1 MLSKSEQHR
10 IVSEWLEKYDPVA
23 LFRSA
28 LPRVYAAAVEAGMDE
43 WELLSACN
51 MGLLRAAEK
60 FDPARGNS
68 LSTYAL
74 PCMRTRVAEELRV
87 RPRGGVTGGRGGNNR
102 LGPRP
107 DKPVGIPAA
116 ATAVVFEFLACDDDQ
131 SGKAEQNELAA
142 AVREAID
149 GIAHPLKREV
159 VRRRYAIG
167 GHYSE
172 WSAVSEE
179 LGIHDRTA
187 RKHMVDAVEYLRD
200 ELYDL
205 WQTYTESGT

>member
-1 MLSKSEQHR
+1 MLTKAEQHR
-10 IVSEWLEKYDPVA
+10 LVADWLEKYDPVA

-60 FDPARGNS
+60 FDPARKFS
-68 LSTYAL
+68 FSTYAL
-74 PCMRTRVAEELRV
+74 PCMRTRVAEELRL
-87 RPRGGVTGGRGGNNR
+87 RDRGGVTGGRGGNNT
-102 LGPRP
+102 LGPRLN
-107 DKPVGIPAA
+107 KPVGIPAA

-131 SGKAEQNELAA
+131 TGRAEANELAA
-142 AVREAID
+142 AVNAAID

-172 WSAVSEE
+172 WPEVSEE

-187 RKHMVDAVEYLRD
+187 RKHMADAVDYLRD

-205 WQTYTESGT
+205 WQTYAEGR